1 MTALAADTALAEF
14 DGALS
19 RALKPDDAYAALQAL
34 TERTVGVK
42 LFTIMTVDMKAGLAR
57 RAYTSDPQSYPA
69 SGTKPIH
76 FDDWFDIVHKQ
87 RRDFVAN
94 TLADIA
100 KVFPDHELIGSLGCG
115 SVVNMPVILA
125 DELVCTMNVLH
136 EEQYYTPER
145 VAELDRRL
153 ALPAKTAYLAAR
165 VLGNQN
171 GNA

>member
-1 MTALAADTALAEF
+1 MTASAADAALAEF

-19 RALKPDDAYAALQAL
+19 AALKPDDAYRALQVL
-34 TERTVGVK
+34 TEKTVGVT

-76 FDDWFDIVHKQ
+76 FDDWFDIVHTK
-87 RRDFVAN
+87 RRNFVAN

-100 KVFPDHELIGSLGCG
+100 KVFPDYDLIGSLGCG

-136 EEQYYTPER
+136 EEHHYTPER
-145 VAELDRRL
+145 VAYLTRL
-153 ALPAKTAYLAAR
+153 LSIPAKAAYLAAR
-165 VLGNQN
+165 MLD
-171 GNA
+171 A

>member
-1 MTALAADTALAEF
+1 MTAFAADIALAEF

-19 RALKPDDAYAALQAL
+19 RAHTPDNAYAALQAL
-34 TERTVGVK
+34 AEKTVGVK

-87 RRDFVAN
+87 RRSFVAN

-100 KVFPDHELIGSLGCG
+100 KVFPITNS
-115 SVVNMPVILA
+115 SA
-125 DELVCTMNVLH
+125 
-136 EEQYYTPER
+136 R
-145 VAELDRRL
+145 WAA
-153 ALPAKTAYLAAR
+153 ALSSTCRSFWPTNSSAR
-165 VLGNQN
+165 
-171 GNA
+171 